1 MPFKTHPCVFSRLVG
16 MGLCKLSRL
25 MHPLIW
31 YKTGYSRGY
40 LPENRPRLCFQCW
53 EVSSVSS
60 LSIKNKMGF
69 LGYGMFSR
77 SSTRVI
83 SGILLWFKM
92 IRTSLCSGNSSRRF
106 KKNTPGTVDLESH
119 ISSIQVWISP
129 IWLRFWNLTNFLG
142 QISMFCGIW
151 RNARKQKVD
160 ENMPNCTQN

>member
-1 MPFKTHPCVFSRLVG
+1 M
-16 MGLCKLSRL
+16 
-25 MHPLIW
+25 
-31 YKTGYSRGY
+31 
-40 LPENRPRLCFQCW
+40 E
-53 EVSSVSS
+53 
-60 LSIKNKMGF
+60 F

-129 IWLRFWNLTNFLG
+129 IWLRFWNLTNLWDKFQCFAEYDVTRGNKKSTKTCQIVLKTSNTTHAVHARAILFGRFENIVKIFLPWKYNFQDG
-142 QISMFCGIW
+142 NGILL
-151 RNARKQKVD
+151 KQR
-160 ENMPNCTQN
+160 E